1 MDENKKVSKDFKEI
15 LEVIE
20 AACSEDLFD
29 EEKMVKEREVGAR
42 MLFQHI
48 KESISSGSPDGRAYY
63 FGQQLSSQVRQIVC
77 DETNNSDDNLR
88 EGVVNIHVVTIPSL
102 DRITVDLAKSVRN
115 D

>member
-1 MDENKKVSKDFKEI
+1 MDENKRKGFKEV
-15 LEVIE
+15 LGVIE

-42 MLFQHI
+42 MLFQQI
-48 KESISSGSPDGRAYY
+48 KENISNGSPDGRVCY
-63 FGQQLSSQVRQIVC
+63 FGQQLPSQVSQIVC

-88 EGVVNIHVVTIPSL
+88 DGVVNIHVVMIPSL